1 MPIILPSGLTPEQIR
16 VLQEYRRL
24 NAETL
29 SLETIRAIRI
39 PSGESG
45 ETAAAGL
52 VASGYLGADD
62 AKENFALTQK
72 GKDFLAIEAKP
83 DVPEPADSGTA
94 PAAKAAA
101 EGS

>member
-29 SLETIRAIRI
+29 SLETIRAIRN

-45 ETAAAGL
+45 EVAVAGL
-52 VASGYLGADD
+52 VTAGYLDADG

-72 GKDFLAIEAKP
+72 GKAFLAIEAKP
-83 DVPEPADSGTA
+83 DVPETADSGA
-94 PAAKAAA
+94 SAAAKGAT
-101 EGS
+101 EGA